1 MSMSMPSGD
10 EAATGGT
17 SDASGGDSLGG
28 RRRGKKLKVSPKVAT
43 LKGRKRSTCWNNFTE
58 VKVTSKITP
67 GETETKAKCK
77 YCHSLYAYKAGG
89 ATTHLVRH
97 MNKCTPYLN
106 QLAKKRA
113 QAVLNFTAE
122 KGDSDIPL
130 IVTPSEYNHE
140 ETRKLIAKMIIV
152 HEYPFRMVEHT
163 WFNVVMRYL
172 NPSYQ
177 FIGRKTIRSECLKV
191 FHSEKENLM
200 KSIRSVEVISLTCDL
215 WTSNQ
220 NLCYMALV
228 AHYIDK
234 NWTMQCRVLNFAELD
249 PPHTG
254 NVIGQAIFDCLAEW
268 KIEDKVITITLDNAS
283 NNDTAV
289 KGLKAKLAA
298 RRSSCYNA
306 KYFHVCCCAHIINL
320 IVNDGLAPLA
330 SLTKNIRSTVKYIK
344 KSPSRIHK
352 FLEICRNLAM
362 ELGEGLKLDVTTRWS
377 STYHMLRTC
386 IAYQQALDSYAE
398 TYLNYEWKPS
408 PEEWD
413 LYASIEPIL
422 GSLAEVTTAFSGSIY
437 PTANIFYPHIVNV
450 KVALR
455 DACASQ
461 DANLKNMGKAM
472 LDKFDKY
479 WNVKNNAMV
488 LATVLDPRYKLRFIE
503 WCFKKIYATDFEK
516 ELAEVRT
523 ELNTLYD
530 KFEKEHREKM
540 AASKGRSLRAS
551 SSVST
556 SDINKSLPSVSSN
569 FQSYLQ
575 SSSEDASKSE
585 MLLYLDERNEDLAN
599 KAFDLLVW
607 WKLNAHRYPVVS
619 MMAKNFLTIPASSV
633 SSESTFSAGGR
644 VLSDYRSSLRPT
656 MVEALICASSWIR
669 GASMITV
676 LTIMPCI
683 FNAYSLLNT

>member
-1 MSMSMPSGD
+1 MKRSKSKSIDASDGKVVGASAFSTTGASSHAVIGSISSDMAYRDCNVPLSPVIAMIDDDNSKDNSFDHNDDMSNSMPSGD

-17 SDASGGDSLGG
+17 SDASTGDSSGK

-43 LKGRKRSTCWNNFTE
+43 VKGRKRSTCWNNFTE
-58 VKVTSKITP
+58 VKVPSKVTP

-191 FHSEKENLM
+191 FHFEKENLM
-200 KSIRSVEVISLTCDL
+200 KSIRSVELISLTCDL

-228 AHYIDK
+228 AYYIDK
-234 NWTMQCRVLNFAELD
+234 NWTMQCRVLNFVELD

-283 NNDTAV
+283 NNDTTV

-306 KYFHVCCCAHIINL
+306 KYFH
-320 IVNDGLAPLA
+320 
-330 SLTKNIRSTVKYIK
+330 
-344 KSPSRIHK
+344 
-352 FLEICRNLAM
+352 
-362 ELGEGLKLDVTTRWS
+362 
-377 STYHMLRTC
+377 
-386 IAYQQALDSYAE
+386 QALDSYAE
-398 TYLNYEWKPS
+398 TDLNYEWKPS
-408 PEEWD
+408 TEEWD

-422 GSLAEVTTAFSGSIY
+422 GSLAEVTTAFSGSTY

-455 DACASQ
+455 DACASE

-503 WCFKKIYATDFEK
+503 WCFKKIYPTEFEK

-530 KFEKEHREKM
+530 KFEKDHREKM
-540 AASKGRSLRAS
+540 ATSKGKSLRAS

-556 SDINKSLPSVSSN
+556 FDINKSLPSVSSN

-656 MVEALICASSWIR
+656 MV
-669 GASMITV
+669 
-676 LTIMPCI
+676 
-683 FNAYSLLNT
+683 

>member
-43 LKGRKRSTCWNNFTE
+43 VKGRKRSTCWNNFTE
-58 VKVTSKITP
+58 VKVPSKVTP

-191 FHSEKENLM
+191 FHFEKENLM
-200 KSIRSVEVISLTCDL
+200 KSIRSVELISLTCDL

-234 NWTMQCRVLNFAELD
+234 NWTMQCRVLNFVELD

-306 KYFHVCCCAHIINL
+306 KYFHVRCC
-320 IVNDGLAPLA
+320 
-330 SLTKNIRSTVKYIK
+330 
-344 KSPSRIHK
+344 
-352 FLEICRNLAM
+352 
-362 ELGEGLKLDVTTRWS
+362 
-377 STYHMLRTC
+377 
-386 IAYQQALDSYAE
+386 
-398 TYLNYEWKPS
+398 
-408 PEEWD
+408 
-413 LYASIEPIL
+413 
-422 GSLAEVTTAFSGSIY
+422 
-437 PTANIFYPHIVNV
+437 
-450 KVALR
+450 
-455 DACASQ
+455 
-461 DANLKNMGKAM
+461 
-472 LDKFDKY
+472 
-479 WNVKNNAMV
+479 
-488 LATVLDPRYKLRFIE
+488 
-503 WCFKKIYATDFEK
+503 
-516 ELAEVRT
+516 
-523 ELNTLYD
+523 
-530 KFEKEHREKM
+530 
-540 AASKGRSLRAS
+540 
-551 SSVST
+551 
-556 SDINKSLPSVSSN
+556 
-569 FQSYLQ
+569 
-575 SSSEDASKSE
+575 
-585 MLLYLDERNEDLAN
+585 
-599 KAFDLLVW
+599 
-607 WKLNAHRYPVVS
+607 
-619 MMAKNFLTIPASSV
+619 
-633 SSESTFSAGGR
+633 
-644 VLSDYRSSLRPT
+644 
-656 MVEALICASSWIR
+656 
-669 GASMITV
+669 V
-676 LTIMPCI
+676 LT
-683 FNAYSLLNT
+683 LLI